1 MLATGA
7 SAQLILLGNAYEP
20 ANAERVFR
28 ALEAEPSLAPQ
39 RWGIEAGIRDPYDRT
54 ALVRSLA
61 DYPFDA
67 VPRVYRT
74 QTPCKYSMEWFG
86 SATLTTLCFNAR
98 VDQEADDLPELFAA
112 LSRLAALL
120 PLDFGHIT
128 PEYPQQPKETKMKVS
143 GNFSHLSYYETNGP
157 SCLFPRTYFGQRLV
171 SLMDAG
177 VQRLSALHPRVKWI
191 TNGSAEV
198 DLVPDPWS
206 ADPVAMKQ
214 AQQATQPALVA
225 SGIFCDPSL
234 ELNVLPGPRW
244 RPPTPAAGSRA

>member
-1 MLATGA
+1 MSAVRA

-20 ANAERVFR
+20 GNAERVFR

-39 RWGIEAGIRDPYDRT
+39 RWGVETGIRDPYDRS

-74 QTPCKYSMEWFG
+74 EAPCKYSMEWFG
-86 SATLTTLCFNAR
+86 GEALTTLCFNVR
-98 VDQEADDLPELFAA
+98 VDQDADDLSELFAA
-112 LSRLAALL
+112 LSRFAALL

-128 PEYPQQPKETKMKVS
+128 PEYREQPKETRMKVS
-143 GNFSHLSYYETNGP
+143 GNFSHLSYYETYGP
-157 SCLFPRTYFGQRLV
+157 SCLFPRTYFGTRLV
-171 SLMDAG
+171 ALMDAG
-177 VQRLSALHPRVKWI
+177 VQRLSALHPRVKWL

-198 DLVPDPWS
+198 DLVPAPWS
-206 ADPVAMKQ
+206 ADPVALKQ
-214 AQQATQPALVA
+214 AQQAMQPALVA

-234 ELNVLPGPRW
+234 ELNVVPGPRW
-244 RPPTPAAGSRA
+244 RPPTAGNRA

>member
-1 MLATGA
+1 MLAVGA

-39 RWGIEAGIRDPYDRT
+39 RWGVEAGIRDPYDQS
-54 ALVRSLA
+54 ALIQSLV

-74 QTPCKYSMEWFG
+74 QVPGKYAMRWYGEE
-86 SATLTTLCFNAR
+86 ALTTLCFDVR
-98 VDQEADDLPELFAA
+98 VDKETQDLPEFFAA
-112 LSRLAALL
+112 LSRFAALL

-128 PEYPQQPKETKMKVS
+128 PEYPEQAKETKMQAG
-143 GNFSHLSYYETNGP
+143 GNFSHLGYYEHNGP
-157 SCLFPRTYFGQRLV
+157 SCLFPRTYFGPRLV
-171 SLMDAG
+171 ALMDAG
-177 VQRLSALHPRVKWI
+177 PQRLSALHPRVKWL

-198 DLVPDPWS
+198 DLVAAPWS
-206 ADPVAMKQ
+206 ADPAELKQ
-214 AQQATQPALVA
+214 AQQAIQPALVA

-234 ELNVLPGPRW
+234 DLNVVPGPRW
-244 RPPTPAAGSRA
+244 RPPTTAAPPP

>member
-7 SAQLILLGNAYEP
+7 SAQLILVGNAYEP

-39 RWGIEAGIRDPYDRT
+39 RWGVEAGIRDPYDRS

-67 VPRVYRT
+67 VPRAYRI

-86 SATLTTLCFNAR
+86 KETLTTLCFDVR
-98 VDQEADDLPELFAA
+98 VNQENDDLPELFAA
-112 LSRLAALL
+112 LSRFAALL

-128 PEYPQQPKETKMKVS
+128 PEYREQPKETKMKAS
-143 GNFSHLSYYETNGP
+143 GNFSHLSYYETYGP
-157 SCLFPRTYFGQRLV
+157 SCLFPRTFFGARLV
-171 SLMDAG
+171 ALMDAG
-177 VQRLSALHPRVKWI
+177 VQRLSALAPRVKWLV
-191 TNGSAEV
+191 NGSAEL
-198 DLVPDPWS
+198 DLVGAPWA
-206 ADPVAMKQ
+206 ADPAALKQ
-214 AQQATQPALVA
+214 AQQVTQPALVA

-234 ELNVLPGPRW
+234 ELNVVPGPRW
-244 RPPTPAAGSRA
+244 RPPTTAAGNRA